1 MLRVIAAGRRKVR
14 ERERCDAE
22 DKSGCPVE
30 NRKGQSARSIFLMDL
45 QRRFSGR
52 KESE

>member
-1 MLRVIAAGRRKVR
+1 MRVIAAGRRKVC

-22 DKSGCPVE
+22 DKSGRPVE
-30 NRKGQSARSIFLMDL
+30 SREGQSARSTFLEDL
-45 QRRFSGR
+45 QRRCSGR